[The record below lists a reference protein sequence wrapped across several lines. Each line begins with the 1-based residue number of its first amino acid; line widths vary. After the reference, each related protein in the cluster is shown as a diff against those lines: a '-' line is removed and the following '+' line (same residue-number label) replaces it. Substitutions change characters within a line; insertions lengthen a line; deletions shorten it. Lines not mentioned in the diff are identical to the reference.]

1 MSKFIQHT
9 SCPKC
14 GSRDNLAEYDDH
26 VWCFGCKYF
35 KQKNDIHSIRNR
47 LQNQQIHTMGTSSFG
62 ANYPTMPS
70 DDITFD
76 LTNDI
81 PIKAKQWIL
90 KYGITNQ
97 EIEQN
102 NIAYNAN
109 SDILILIHTQNYW
122 QGRCFGNQKVKYLSK
137 GDKPLT
143 IYGNGDTIVC
153 VEDVLSAIKIA
164 RLSPDYCATPLLG
177 SSMSLETTQSLS
189 ERFKNIVVWLD
200 RDKAK
205 EAIRISRNL
214 RQRGINTRVVISPED
229 PKEYTKGELIEWLK
243 NK

>member
-1 MSKFIQHT
+1 MLSDEIT
-9 SCPKC
+9 L
-14 GSRDNLAEYDDH
+14 NL
-26 VWCFGCKYF
+26 
-35 KQKNDIHSIRNR
+35 
-47 LQNQQIHTMGTSSFG
+47 TT
-62 ANYPTMPS
+62 
-70 DDITFD
+70 
-76 LTNDI
+76 DI
-81 PIKAKQWIL
+81 PMKAKQWLL

-109 SDILILIHTQNYW
+109 SNILVLLHTQNYW
-122 QGRCFGNQKVKYLSK
+122 QGRCFGDQHQKYLSK
-137 GDKPLT
+137 GNKPLT

-189 ERFKNIVVWLD
+189 EQFKKILIWLD

-214 RQRGINTRVVISPED
+214 KQRGILVDVVISPKD
-229 PKEYTKGELIEWLK
+229 PKDYEKGEIITWLK
-243 NK
+243 NR

>member
-1 MSKFIQHT
+1 M
-9 SCPKC
+9 
-14 GSRDNLAEYDDH
+14 L
-26 VWCFGCKYF
+26 
-35 KQKNDIHSIRNR
+35 
-47 LQNQQIHTMGTSSFG
+47 
-62 ANYPTMPS
+62 S
-70 DDITFD
+70 DEITLD
-76 LTNDI
+76 LTTDI
-81 PIKAKQWIL
+81 PMKAKQWLL

-109 SDILILIHTQNYW
+109 SNILVLLHTQNYW
-122 QGRCFGNQKVKYLSK
+122 QGRCFGDQHQKYLSK
-137 GDKPLT
+137 GNKPLT

-189 ERFKNIVVWLD
+189 ERFKKILIWLD

-214 RQRGINTRVVISPED
+214 KQRGILVDVVISPKD
-229 PKEYTKGELIEWLK
+229 PKDYEKGEIITWLK
-243 NK
+243 NR

>member
-1 MSKFIQHT
+1 M
-9 SCPKC
+9 
-14 GSRDNLAEYDDH
+14 L
-26 VWCFGCKYF
+26 
-35 KQKNDIHSIRNR
+35 
-47 LQNQQIHTMGTSSFG
+47 
-62 ANYPTMPS
+62 S
-70 DDITFD
+70 DEITLD
-76 LTNDI
+76 LTTDI
-81 PIKAKQWIL
+81 PMKAKQWLL

-102 NIAYNAN
+102 NIAYNAK
-109 SDILILIHTQNYW
+109 SDVLVLLHTQNYW
-122 QGRCFGNQKVKYLSK
+122 QGRCFGDQNQKYLSK
-137 GDKPLT
+137 GSKPLT

-189 ERFKNIVVWLD
+189 ERFKKILIWLD

-214 RQRGINTRVVISPED
+214 KQRGITTRVVISPKD
-229 PKEYTKGELIEWLK
+229 PKEYTKGEIINWLK
-243 NK
+243 NR

>member
-1 MSKFIQHT
+1 M
-9 SCPKC
+9 
-14 GSRDNLAEYDDH
+14 L
-26 VWCFGCKYF
+26 
-35 KQKNDIHSIRNR
+35 
-47 LQNQQIHTMGTSSFG
+47 
-62 ANYPTMPS
+62 S
-70 DDITFD
+70 DEITLD
-76 LTNDI
+76 LTTDI
-81 PIKAKQWIL
+81 PMKAKQWLL

-109 SDILILIHTQNYW
+109 SDILVLLHTQNYW
-122 QGRCFGNQKVKYLSK
+122 QGRCFGDQHQKYLSK
-137 GDKPLT
+137 GNKPLT

-189 ERFKNIVVWLD
+189 ERFKKILIWLD

-214 RQRGINTRVVISPED
+214 KQRGILVDVVISPKD
-229 PKEYTKGELIEWLK
+229 PKDYEKGEIITWLK
-243 NK
+243 NR